1 MITEKIIPNVT
12 LLPATMALQW
22 KYGRSGLR
30 PVVLANDRAGEEVA
44 IGDATEGT
52 PYPLVSG
59 KDLYGND
66 LIVPITIKGP
76 EDEMYFPE
84 AVVNISRD
92 RTIVATPVLN
102 GKGTVKEMI
111 TEGDLKVSISL
122 AVMATAGLAGDYDG
136 HATRFYDI
144 YPYLGVNRLRKLL
157 DTPDRLDIVSDF
169 LQLFDLDGGSLGIV
183 IESYSVNQTT
193 HQNRQVFDIQAVSD
207 YDYNLIVES

>member
-1 MITEKIIPNVT
+1 MAAVQGKYLASRLRPAVLAKGPKGGSAVLSPVSLTADQAGKDVSIPN
-12 LLPATMALQW
+12 AL
-22 KYGRSGLR
+22 
-30 PVVLANDRAGEEVA
+30 
-44 IGDATEGT
+44 EGT

-66 LIVPITIKGP
+66 IIVPITIKGH

-102 GKGTVKEMI
+102 GRGTVKEMI
-111 TEGDLKVSISL
+111 TAGDLKVSISL
-122 AVMATAGLAGDYDG
+122 AVVSTSQDGDYDG
-136 HATRFYDI
+136 TGTRIYDT
-144 YPYLGVNRLRKLL
+144 YPYKGVERLRKLL
-157 DTPDRLDIVSDF
+157 DTPDRIDIVSDF
-169 LQLFDLDGGSLGIV
+169 LKLFDLDGGDFGIV
-183 IESYSVNQTT
+183 VESYSVNQTT

>member
-66 LIVPITIKGP
+66 IIVPITIKGH

-102 GKGTVKEMI
+102 GRGTVKEMI
-111 TEGDLKVSISL
+111 TAGDLKVSISL
-122 AVMATAGLAGDYDG
+122 AVVSTSQDGDYDG
-136 HATRFYDI
+136 TGTRIYDT
-144 YPYLGVNRLRKLL
+144 YPYKGVERLRKLL
-157 DTPDRLDIVSDF
+157 DTPDRIDIVSDF
-169 LQLFDLDGGSLGIV
+169 LKLFDLDGGDFGIV
-183 IESYSVNQTT
+183 VESYSVNQTT

-207 YDYNLIVES
+207 YDYDLLIEN